1 MTSWRTCRRNVPRY
15 GGFLNFKVFLNF
27 VSTSVR
33 MSNEGLLIVERFL
46 HVCSILHELLCC
58 FTDFR
63 KVLSLSVSYFASNQC
78 AASHVGS
85 HLQTCCLQ
93 LKVQHLSLACLV
105 VEVICEWHGM
115 ACGVCSD
122 SGLCSALYQKHLYVC
137 IDNYQG
143 FLFATASLY
152 VCFYNQTLVI
162 APQHHHPLSC
172 TPSPC
177 LVLACC
183 MTDSAR

>member
-46 HVCSILHELLCC
+46 HVCSILRELLCC
-58 FTDFR
+58 FTDFC

-93 LKVQHLSLACLV
+93 LKAQHLSLACLV

-115 ACGVCSD
+115 AWHVVY
-122 SGLCSALYQKHLYVC
+122 AVTQAYVVPC
-137 IDNYQG
+137 IKSTSTCVSTITKDF
-143 FLFATASLY
+143 FLR
-152 VCFYNQTLVI
+152 Q
-162 APQHHHPLSC
+162 Q
-172 TPSPC
+172 
-177 LVLACC
+177 AC
-183 MTDSAR
+183 MYAFITRPWS